1 MGKTEEDWNGLK
13 LGFLIFLRLIPAD
26 CSFKNNVRE
35 TYLFVSDLW
44 FCHLH
49 LCNFFAYFKFY
60 SDWGRVIGKIK
71 QNELDCRD
79 TAPLNHLAFQMCT
92 FHLSD
97 YFLFSVPPV
106 SYFLEFIID
115 CLQNEQS
122 LFDRAWKMRQTCA
135 RTVRSGRLSRYVMRG
150 KGREENKLFSWKKR
164 LLHRLIISAYKL
176 DATSF
181 FIG

>member
-150 KGREENKLFSWKKR
+150 KGSEMFLLWKNACYTGYFFS
-164 LLHRLIISAYKL
+164 YKL
-176 DATSF
+176 EETNV
-181 FIG
+181 